1 MQPITTLAEAL
12 NLEKTAFD
20 TCILTLI
27 EAYSLKDNGKKVVL
41 FTWIDD
47 DNQTIELIEQ

>member
-1 MQPITTLAEAL
+1 LQPITTLAEAL

-20 TCILTLI
+20 TYILTLI
-27 EAYSLKDNGKKVVL
+27 EAYSRKGEDTKVVQ
-41 FTWIDD
+41 FTWIND

>member
-1 MQPITTLAEAL
+1 MQPVTTLAEAL

-20 TCILTLI
+20 HCILTLI
-27 EAYSLKDNGKKVVL
+27 EAYSRKGDDTTVVL
-41 FTWIDD
+41 FTWIND